1 MTDFLALCRD
11 IASQLDGTIRPAGDG
26 ADDAPSGSDIAWLDL
41 ANEREGLRVVIRKG
55 SGSESSRLRA
65 TMGITREAR
74 GDADYRETPDFYKL
88 ETAAAMSR
96 GGRTIAAQ
104 IESKIV
110 QPALPMLEAWKVRQ
124 AERAAM
130 QAGVERAAARYR
142 AAFPSARITVGKGSA
157 DFYLSRADG
166 GYLQGDINEHGGLYI
181 SRVSRVP
188 ESAAVALI
196 RSLVPDVYKRGRS
209 DYDTIRDLASDP
221 RQQPARVTLEE
232 LEEMRD
238 CVPPIYVAGVPG
250 FLVGEALTGD
260 ARGTVYANYYESRDG
275 VPCARY
281 YCLKSETI
289 S

>member
-1 MTDFLALCRD
+1 MTDFLALCRG
-11 IASQLDGTIRPAGDG
+11 IASQLDGTIRPTGDG
-26 ADDAPSGSDIAWLDL
+26 ADDAPRSSDMVWIDL
-41 ANEREGLRVVIRKG
+41 ANEREGLRIVIRHG
-55 SGSESSRLRA
+55 VGSESTRLRA
-65 TMGITREAR
+65 TMAQTHESR
-74 GDADYRETPDFYKL
+74 GGADYRETPDFYKL

-96 GGRTIAAQ
+96 GDRVIAAQ

-110 QPALPMLEAWKVRQ
+110 QPAIPMLEAWKVRQ
-124 AERAAM
+124 AEKAEL
-130 QAGVERAAARYR
+130 QAGVEKAAARYR
-142 AAFPSARITVGKGSA
+142 AAFPSARITVNKGSA

-166 GYLQGDINEHGGLYI
+166 GYLQGDINEHGGLYVT
-181 SRVSRVP
+181 RVSRVP
-188 ESAAVALI
+188 EVAAMALI

-221 RQQPARVTLEE
+221 RQQPARVTMAE

-238 CVPPIYVAGVPG
+238 CVPPIYVEGVPG

-281 YCLKSETI
+281 YCRK
-289 S
+289 